1 MSGPADNEVF
11 TLEPEDF
18 IVIDV
23 APSPIGGEAIDLSFL
38 VPGRD
43 TRAAELEII
52 RLTNEM
58 RQQHGLAPL
67 IRNAQLDQSAM
78 THTLEMAEYGFVG
91 HTGVF
96 GSSLKDR
103 VRDAG
108 YNNFRVI
115 GENLARGQRTPG
127 EAVDGWMKSP
137 GHRDNLLHPAFRE
150 IGVACLEGRVVTS
163 GGVWSA
169 TYWTQNFGAR
179 LEVGTAYSLDQLLTD
194 AGHFARQ
201 WIGARRAAQ
210 PMARLDDEIEI
221 VGPEE

>member
-23 APSPIGGEAIDLSFL
+23 VPPPTGGEATDLSFL
-38 VPGRD
+38 LPGRD
-43 TRAAELEII
+43 TRAAELEIV
-52 RLTNEM
+52 RLTNKA

-67 IRNAQLDQSAM
+67 VRNAQLDQSAM

-96 GSSLKDR
+96 GSRIEDR

-108 YNNFRVI
+108 YNNFRFI
-115 GENLARGQRTPG
+115 GENLARGPRTPG
-127 EAVDGWMKSP
+127 EVVDGWLKSP
-137 GHRDNLLHPAFRE
+137 GHRDNLLHPIFRE

-179 LEVGTAYSLDQLLTD
+179 LEVGMAYSLDQLLTD
-194 AGHFARQ
+194 VYQFARQ

-210 PMARLDDEIEI
+210 PTAKLDEIEI
-221 VGPEE
+221 DAPDE